1 MTRKILLLTGCAAM
15 LAHAHFIY
23 VMPQKFQAQPGER
36 ILVSVHSGDEFP
48 RGIEAADP
56 NRLVARVIAGDGIVP
71 LGHFRMAGK
80 ATHTAAPLAA
90 GSQWLVVN
98 TTPRIHA
105 MEGPQFQAYL
115 KDEGLDWAAA
125 WRAENGREAHR
136 ERERYSKFAK
146 AYVVAGDPTAAWKK
160 PVGLAI
166 EIVPLADPAALKPG
180 AELPVQVLWR
190 GQPVAG
196 MRIEAAWAA
205 GGQNGIA
212 VVGRTDAQGRIRVPL
227 DKSGQWRISGV
238 AIERTAQDPEADWES
253 FWAALTLEVR

>member
-1 MTRKILLLTGCAAM
+1 MTRNILLFTAGTAM

-23 VMPQKFQAQPGER
+23 LMPQKFLAQPGER

-98 TTPRIHA
+98 TTPRIHT

-125 WRAENGREAHR
+125 WRAENGFEARR
-136 ERERYSKFAK
+136 ERERYSKYAK
-146 AYVVAGDPTAAWKK
+146 AYVVAGDPTAAWQK
-160 PVGLAI
+160 PVGLTI

-180 AELPVQVLWR
+180 SELPVQVLWR
-190 GQPVAG
+190 GQPLAG
-196 MRIEAAWAA
+196 MRIEAAWASA
-205 GGQNGIA
+205 GQNGIA
-212 VVGRTDAQGRIRVPL
+212 IVGRTDSEGRIRVPF
-227 DKSGQWRISGV
+227 DKPGQWRISGV
-238 AIERTAQDPEADWES
+238 AIERTADDPDAAWES